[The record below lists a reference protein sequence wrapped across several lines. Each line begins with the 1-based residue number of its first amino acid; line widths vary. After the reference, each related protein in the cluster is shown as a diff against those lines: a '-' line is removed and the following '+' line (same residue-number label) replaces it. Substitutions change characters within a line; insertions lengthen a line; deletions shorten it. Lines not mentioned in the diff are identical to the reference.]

1 LRRLGLAAAAACV
14 ALGCAAPPAAAPP
27 PATAAPAAPATARGD
42 GLPPPERLA
51 PTPAHVVLVSVTG
64 LSPRDYRD
72 GPAGPAPMP
81 TLARLARA
89 GAAADAV
96 APVAPAS
103 PGPVHATL
111 ATGRPPAVHGV
122 GGDHP
127 LVERG
132 TDPARHRDAS
142 RLAVPPLWALA
153 RAGGA
158 STALIGWPTTVGAPA
173 DWLFPEIFPARLG
186 ETSVAL
192 LAERATPELLEA
204 ARRLGADRPEAGFPG
219 PARDAVLTG
228 LACGLLNGPTPPRLT
243 LMRLSQTEL
252 PLRRGGADSD
262 EARAAFAGADAELAR
277 LVDCLAAAG
286 RLAATAL
293 VVTGDVPVEPV
304 HTVIRPN
311 QALADAGL
319 LVPRAD
325 GQGGVARWDAF
336 ARSNG
341 RSAFVYARDPESAV
355 LARRALEEAAER
367 TRAYR
372 IVSAE
377 EMLARGADRE
387 AWFGLAATPGHQFD
401 ESAAPE
407 GPLLAPSAARGAWGT
422 LDPTASPAIGFV
434 AWGSGVRP
442 RIRIPELRQTDVAP
456 TVGRLLGLAVPNGEG
471 RALVGVVRAPPVAV
485 GPAGGRAGAR

>member
-1 LRRLGLAAAAACV
+1 LRRGWAAAIAWV
-14 ALGCAAPPAAAPP
+14 ALGCAAPPATAP
-27 PATAAPAAPATARGD
+27 TAATGDSPAPVRTAGLPAAD
-42 GLPPPERLA
+42 QLA

-64 LSPRDYRD
+64 LSPRAYRA
-72 GPAGPAPMP
+72 GPAGAAPMP

-111 ATGRPPAVHGV
+111 ATGRAPAAHGV

-132 TDPARHRDAS
+132 TDPARHREAS
-142 RLAVPPLWALA
+142 MLAAPPLWVLA
-153 RAGGA
+153 RAVGA
-158 STALIGWPTTVGAPA
+158 STALLGWPSTVGAPA

-186 ETSVAL
+186 ETSPGV
-192 LAERATPELLEA
+192 LADRATPALLEA
-204 ARRLGADRPEAGFPG
+204 ALRLGADRPEAGFPG
-219 PARDAVLTG
+219 PARDAILTG
-228 LACGLLNGPTPPRLT
+228 LACELLSGPSPPRLT
-243 LMRLSQTEL
+243 LVRLSQTEL
-252 PLRRGGADSD
+252 PLRRDGADSERAR
-262 EARAAFAGADAELAR
+262 EAFTRIDAELAR
-277 LVDCLAAAG
+277 LVDCLADAG

-325 GQGGVARWDAF
+325 GRGGVTRWDAF
-336 ARSNG
+336 VRSNG
-341 RSAFVYARDPESAV
+341 TSAFVYARDPESAV
-355 LARRALEEAAER
+355 LARRALEEAA
-367 TRAYR
+367 RATLAFR

-387 AWFGLAATPGHQFD
+387 AWFGLAAVPGHQFD
-401 ESAAPE
+401 EAAAPE
-407 GPLLAPSAARGAWGT
+407 GRLLAPSAARGAWGT
-422 LDPTASPAIGFV
+422 LDGAASPAIGLV
-434 AWGSGVRP
+434 AWGSGVRAG
-442 RIRIPELRQTDVAP
+442 IRIPELRQTDVAP
-456 TVGRLLGLAVPNGEG
+456 TVGRLLGLAVPDGEG

-485 GPAGGRAGAR
+485 GPRGGRDGAR